1 MENLKLPIVLVVA
14 IGAQL
19 AGAVYW
25 GTNILRDITDNSEKI
40 DILLDV
46 LVETED
52 DLMLVDEKLQE
63 DLDKNTV
70 KLVNDYYT
78 QMIKMEARINS
89 MENTLDY
96 LLNSSR
102 YDNAR

>member
-1 MENLKLPIVLVVA
+1 
-14 IGAQL
+14 
-19 AGAVYW
+19 
-25 GTNILRDITDNSEKI
+25 
-40 DILLDV
+40 
-46 LVETED
+46 
-52 DLMLVDEKLQE
+52 MLVDEKLQE

>member
-14 IGAQL
+14 LGAQL
-19 AGAVYW
+19 AAAVFWGANV
-25 GTNILRDITDNSEKI
+25 LRDISDNSEKI
-40 DILLDV
+40 DLLLEI

-63 DLDKNTV
+63 DLDENTI
-70 KLVNDYYT
+70 KLVNEYYT
-78 QMIKMEARINS
+78 RMIQMEGRINS
-89 MENTLDY
+89 LENTLDY

-102 YDNAR
+102 YDDGR